1 MFIGRSSGKLRD
13 SYRIGKKIGEGNLAK
28 IDRCVGKL
36 GEMRLVMH
44 KETQVQRAIKVIRKN
59 RLNIKERE
67 AMQLE
72 YSIVK
77 QLVSRLGLL
86 LLGSSEC
93 YAFVRV
99 F

>member
-1 MFIGRSSGKLRD
+1 MIC
-13 SYRIGKKIGEGNLAK
+13 A
-28 IDRCVGKL
+28 GKL

-59 RLNIKERE
+59 RLNIRERE

-77 QLVSRLGLL
+77 QLVSRWRL
-86 LLGSSEC
+86 
-93 YAFVRV
+93 
-99 F
+99 